1 MAATAPDPAT
11 IEDNPLV
18 AALRAI
24 PASGTGSFENLFR
37 DLLSRE
43 TGQRFTLAKSG
54 PQGGVDARTAGDGF
68 ANVMGVETKRY
79 GGQTRL
85 PADETRSKL
94 DDAAVAHPDLE
105 LWVLVA
111 SCEVKEPDASDLRA
125 KGLSLGIEV
134 LILDWPD
141 SAEILPGMA
150 MLCARHEDLLAA
162 YVPVTPAIAALLR
175 DVRAHATYAKQCAT
189 LQAQLRAPA
198 LGYGNARDAVAAH
211 VRDHMASM
219 PAAAA
224 RIGRYTNLTDP
235 AIVRIDRP
243 ELREAIS
250 GWWNY
255 SAPRPPL
262 ALLGAEGMGKTWAA
276 LSWWLDREI
285 TGMLLPL
292 TLIVP
297 ARFVIS
303 ASPDTVIGTALNQI
317 FGIRDAAWWARRA
330 RRWCAGQQDVQ
341 IILII
346 DGLNERFDMADWAS
360 LAAELAVAPWAGAV
374 DLVLTDRADHWRR
387 IAGGF
392 QGSGI
397 ACTEVPVGPFSD
409 PELDQI
415 LGRAGLVRDAL
426 DPALIPLIKAPRLC
440 TLALRHWERLGRSGD
455 ITPERLVYEDFRD
468 RIYPGL
474 DDQEM
479 RNLIATI
486 GSTVRTAGGGDVI
499 VLRREIGD
507 ALAAESGAAGSEAA
521 ISAVVSGVWF
531 APVPGEPHRFR
542 VNPDLV
548 PIAMGLALARAVQ
561 PLATADAV
569 SRRIVAFIDD
579 MRGLQLGVTLV
590 GVAASYAIISPDFS
604 PVVRGVLLDTWLG
617 SDNFYG
623 GELKRYTRLIAEDP
637 DYFLD
642 RTEHVW
648 RDRQRLHDDR
658 NVHLAGITNAAES
671 YPAVMSAFSARAVRW
686 LSEAYGWCAVV
697 NGGEAPE
704 EIAHAAVVAR
714 VAAWNAGS
722 AGILP
727 SLILVD
733 PDEDYLALADTLLSA
748 ISYLPRAPF
757 AQAIGNYAAV
767 TELTRAMHARR
778 DRFEWLL
785 RANRED
791 PAEAEAALVVQAHRI
806 RAVADPHAGDAADRL
821 LDALASRN
829 PAAQPMAVQPSRRF
843 GRTSSV
849 ERDGAGLL
857 GWTYLPADR
866 EPGWGDTALRY
877 ATDLSEMATD
887 PAATLSEPSL
897 ALLRAATEDMFAQ
910 DRDRSYD
917 MIPELRAVLARWAP
931 DLLLRY
937 LGRTDGIEAGRH
949 NLDRIA
955 SNLSACWLAHDDGIA
970 AGISTMF
977 EAGLRLPANRGE
989 NRGPTLNA
997 SLAVLAMASMDD
1009 AAQFAAFRAMPD
1021 GPTWPKTM
1029 VDLLK
1034 PFPAEAFAALE
1045 TILVPEAEPRLLK
1058 AWLSLLV
1065 HGDLSAMPSGYAPVA
1080 ALLCN
1085 EQADVRTLAMRI
1097 AQHAPDRALCNMLR
1111 DSGWTATG
1119 KGGDEAAYGSIA
1131 LARADIGED
1140 DDRLARIIPL
1150 ALGYL
1155 ARQWPDEPRYVRAFA
1170 AHVEQRVHSE
1180 LNPPRSSQG
1189 MGNTIDDRRSYD
1201 RLVAE
1206 EPETVEQWLAPAIG
1220 NRRLDLG
1227 HMMFGTHKAVI
1238 ELARALLRAGR
1249 PSGAALWRALIASM
1263 AETNIKSDYLRLMP
1277 FDLPVNAVT
1286 GPLRREAMRDLALDQ
1301 LLFEAASGLRRQGDT
1316 ADLLAIIGE
1325 MLDGSTY
1332 DYARALVLAGELDHD
1347 DAANA
1352 LWNERLLGEILPGW
1366 LAEVRSVAH
1375 RRYLRT
1381 ITARHWLTAFVDAA
1395 DPISGVAAFELFLRC
1410 ASRGCARWAT
1420 RVMDGARMRI
1430 SARAYDHWRINVP
1443 AINALLKEDGKS
1455 GKEALAYTRVPR
1467 HDQAP
1472 WH

>member
-1 MAATAPDPAT
+1 MPATASDAAT
-11 IEDNPLV
+11 IKGNPLV

-24 PASGTGSFENLFR
+24 PASGPGSFENLVR

-54 PQGGVDARTAGDGF
+54 PQGGVDARTAGHGF
-68 ANVMGVETKRY
+68 ANVIGVETKRY
-79 GGQTRL
+79 GARTRL

-94 DDAAVAHPDLE
+94 DDAAAAHPDLE

-111 SCEVKEPDASDLRA
+111 SREVKEPDASNLRV

-134 LILDWPD
+134 LILDWPE
-141 SAEILPGMA
+141 SAEVLPGIA
-150 MLCARHEDLLAA
+150 VLCARHGDLLAA
-162 YVPVTPAIAALLR
+162 YVPESPAIATLLR
-175 DVRAHATYAKQCAT
+175 GVRAHATYAKQCAT
-189 LQAQLRAPA
+189 LQAQLRAPG
-198 LGYGNARDAVAAH
+198 LGYGNAREAVAAH
-211 VRDHMASM
+211 VQDQMASM

-235 AIVRIDRP
+235 AIIRIDRP

-250 GWWNY
+250 GWWNNT
-255 SAPRPPL
+255 ARRPPL
-262 ALLGAEGMGKTWAA
+262 ALLGSEGMGKTWAA
-276 LSWWLDREI
+276 LSWWLDRELA
-285 TGMLLPL
+285 GMPLPL
-292 TLIVP
+292 TLVVP

-303 ASPDTVIGTALNQI
+303 ASADTVIGTALNQI
-317 FGIRDAAWWARRA
+317 FSLRDAVWWARRA
-330 RRWCAGQQDVQ
+330 RRWCVGQQNVR
-341 IILII
+341 IIVII

-360 LAAELAVAPWAGAV
+360 LAAELALAPWAGAV

-392 QGSGI
+392 QSSGI
-397 ACTEVPVGPFSD
+397 ACTEVAVGPFSET
-409 PELDQI
+409 ELDQI
-415 LGRAGLVRDAL
+415 LSRAGLVRTAL
-426 DPALIPLIKAPRLC
+426 DPGLIPLMKVPRLC
-440 TLALRHWERLGRSGD
+440 TLALRHWERLARSGD

-486 GSTVRTAGGGDVI
+486 GSTVRTAGGGDVT

-507 ALAAESGAAGSEAA
+507 ALAAESGTASSEAA
-521 ISAVVSGVWF
+521 ISAIVSGFWF
-531 APVPGEPHRFR
+531 APLPGESHRFR
-542 VNPDLV
+542 VNPDLA

-569 SRRIVAFIDD
+569 THRIAAFVDD

-590 GVAASYAIISPDFS
+590 GIAASFAVISPDFR

-617 SDNFYG
+617 SDNFHG
-623 GELKRYTRLIAEDP
+623 GELKRYTRLIAENP

-642 RTEHVW
+642 RTERVW

-658 NVHLAGITNAAES
+658 NVHLAGITNAAEA
-671 YPAVMSAFSARAVRW
+671 YPAVMSAFTARAIQW
-686 LSEAYGWCAVV
+686 LSEASGWRGGVDS
-697 NGGEAPE
+697 GEAPE
-704 EIAHAAVVAR
+704 EIAHAAVAAR
-714 VAAWNAGS
+714 VAAWNVGS
-722 AGILP
+722 AGTLP
-727 SLILVD
+727 PLILVD
-733 PDEDYLALADTLLSA
+733 PDEEDLALADTLLSA
-748 ISYLPRAPF
+748 ISYLPRTPF

-767 TELTRAMHARR
+767 TELTRAMHVRR

-791 PAEAEAALVVQAHRI
+791 PAEAEAALVAQAHRI

-821 LDALASRN
+821 LNALASRDS
-829 PAAQPMAVQPSRRF
+829 AAQPMAAQPSHRF
-843 GRTSSV
+843 GQTSSV
-849 ERDGAGLL
+849 EREGAGQF
-857 GWTYLPADR
+857 GWTYLPVDR

-897 ALLRAATEDMFAQ
+897 ALLRAAAEDMLAQ
-910 DRDRSYD
+910 DRDRLYD
-917 MIPELRAVLARWAP
+917 MVPELRAVLARWAP

-937 LGRTDGIEAGRH
+937 LGRTDGIDTRRH

-955 SNLSACWLAHDDGIA
+955 SRLGACWLAHNDGIA
-970 AGISTMF
+970 AGIDALF

-989 NRGPTLNA
+989 TRGLTLNG
-997 SLAVLAMASMDD
+997 SLAVLAMASMNN
-1009 AAQFAAFRAMPD
+1009 AVQFAAFRAMPD

-1034 PFPAEAFAALE
+1034 PLPAEAFAALE
-1045 TILVPEAEPRLLK
+1045 TILVPEAEPQLLK
-1058 AWLSLLV
+1058 AWLSLLA
-1065 HGDLSAMPSGYAPVA
+1065 HCDLSAMPSGYAPVA

-1097 AQHAPDRALCNMLR
+1097 AQQAPDRALCNMLR

-1131 LARADIGED
+1131 LARADVGED
-1140 DDRLARIIPL
+1140 GDRLARIIPL

-1170 AHVEQRVHSE
+1170 AHVEQCVHSE

-1189 MGNTIDDRRSYD
+1189 MGNMIDDRRSYD

-1206 EPETVEQWLAPAIG
+1206 VPEEVEQWLGQAIG
-1220 NRRLDLG
+1220 DRRLDLG
-1227 HMMFGTHKAVI
+1227 HMLFGAHKAII

-1249 PSGAALWRALIASM
+1249 PSGAALWRTLIASM
-1263 AETNIKSDYLRLMP
+1263 AETNVKSDDLRVMP
-1277 FDLPVNAVT
+1277 FDLPNNSVT
-1286 GPLRREAMRDLALDQ
+1286 GPLRREATRDLALDQ

-1347 DAANA
+1347 NAADA
-1352 LWNERLLGEILPGW
+1352 LWNERLLGEILPRW

-1395 DPISGVAAFELFLRC
+1395 DPISRFAAFELFLRC
-1410 ASRGCARWAT
+1410 ATRGCARWAT
-1420 RVMDGARMRI
+1420 RTMDGARIRI
-1430 SARAYDHWRINVP
+1430 GARAYDHWRINVP
-1443 AINALLKEDGKS
+1443 AINTLLKEDGKS